1 MSVTFKASA
10 QFSPLKIFIFH
21 LAKTTQM
28 KWNSLHTRTPYDDG
42 MVESLQEF
50 SCVPRGNSRV
60 FWFLWL
66 IVCLWSKYQQQV
78 RRLTPWQPTSSSSA
92 WVSSAWNDRRCNA
105 HLRPS
110 NSKKFSR
117 KNTRSVTRYFGK
129 FQSAPEQWE
138 YNLTS
143 TCENTHSL
151 TIATHV
157 PMPSTHFRQRLQQV
171 FPCFTIGK
179 SPNAIRVF
187 PSVHVAE
194 KRENIFFRLLASELE
209 FWKEN
214 SFIPCTCTIRL
225 VGQ

>member
-10 QFSPLKIFIFH
+10 QFSPLKNFVFH

-28 KWNSLHTRTPYDDG
+28 KRNSLHIRTPYDDG

-50 SCVPRGNSRV
+50 SCVSRGNSRV

-66 IVCLWSKYQQQV
+66 LVCLWSKYQQQV

-117 KNTRSVTRYFGK
+117 KNTRSATRYFGK

-143 TCENTHSL
+143 TCENTLSL
-151 TIATHV
+151 W
-157 PMPSTHFRQRLQQV
+157 PSQRMFRCRPHISARDCSKYFRVSLLESPRMQFAFFLQSTSQKSV
-171 FPCFTIGK
+171 RIFSSVCWRASWNFGKWTVLFP
-179 SPNAIRVF
+179 
-187 PSVHVAE
+187 
-194 KRENIFFRLLASELE
+194 
-209 FWKEN
+209 
-214 SFIPCTCTIRL
+214 IPAR
-225 VGQ
+225 